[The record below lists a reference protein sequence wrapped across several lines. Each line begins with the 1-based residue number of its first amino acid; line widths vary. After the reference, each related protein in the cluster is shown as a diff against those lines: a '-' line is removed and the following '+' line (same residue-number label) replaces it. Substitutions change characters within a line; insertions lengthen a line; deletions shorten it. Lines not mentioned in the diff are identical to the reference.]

1 MTDSPAQTSTAPPAA
16 APAGGTRTLRRDAAE
31 NRERVLRAAWEVFG
45 EQGPEAGVEEIARR
59 AGVGMGTLYR
69 RFPTKEALV
78 QALNDALMEEILA
91 TARRTLAEEPGGGG
105 LEAYLWFTGELM
117 SAHHGCLTRLWQAN
131 LPGTDPRRE
140 ELWGT
145 VGQLLERAKQAGEV
159 REDLTL
165 TDVYLC
171 VLALRGLVDDT
182 AAPAPE
188 VWRRYLAVV
197 LAGFRP
203 AARPLDFRPADD
215 SLVET
220 GIPGCGAGQARAHP
234 RP

>member
-1 MTDSPAQTSTAPPAA
+1 MTDSPEQTATT
-16 APAGGTRTLRRDAAE
+16 GTRTLRRDAAE
-31 NRERVLRAAWEVFG
+31 NRERLLRAAWEVFAEHG
-45 EQGPEAGVEEIARR
+45 TEAGVEEIARR

-69 RFPTKEALV
+69 RFPTKEALI
-78 QALNDALMEEILA
+78 QALNDALMEKILGY
-91 TARRTLAEEPGGGG
+91 ARQVLAEEQGGG
-105 LEAYLWFTGELM
+105 LEAYLWFTGTVM
-117 SAHHGCLTRLWQAN
+117 SAHHGGLSRLWQAK
-131 LPGTDPRRE
+131 LPGADPRRE
-140 ELWGT
+140 ELWTT

-171 VLALRGLVDDT
+171 VVALRSLIDDT

-203 AARPLDFRPADD
+203 AAQPLDFRPADD
-215 SLVET
+215 SLVQT
-220 GIPGCGAGQARAHP
+220 GIPGCGADRARAA
-234 RP
+234 RS